1 VSAILIKPRALKLG
15 ATLAVVSPASTP
27 KPNLVER
34 GVTHLHELGYK
45 TVVGSHANDSG
56 PLYYAGK
63 LEDRLRDLHAAFADP
78 AVDGIICTRGG
89 WGSAELLPH
98 LDAALI
104 RANPKPFIGYSD
116 HTSLHCWLHNEA
128 NLITFHG
135 PMVAAD
141 FSREDGAD
149 AASWS
154 HSLRGDSEW
163 SLGTA
168 DGLRILRP
176 GRANGLLTGGCV
188 AIFVEALGTPY
199 APRIK
204 ENSILFL
211 EDIGT
216 KPYQWDRML
225 LHLRY
230 SGLLEKVTGIVFGDM
245 SQCIPPDENDYLERA
260 ILHRLRDFEGPI
272 AIGLR
277 SGHVSA
283 LNVTI
288 PLGVA
293 AALDLNEPG
302 NPQIHFLEAAVS
314 I

>member
-1 VSAILIKPRALKLG
+1 MLFRS
-15 ATLAVVSPASTP
+15 
-27 KPNLVER
+27 
-34 GVTHLHELGYK
+34 
-45 TVVGSHANDSG
+45 
-56 PLYYAGK
+56 
-63 LEDRLRDLHAAFADP
+63 
-78 AVDGIICTRGG
+78 
-89 WGSAELLPH
+89 
-98 LDAALI
+98 
-104 RANPKPFIGYSD
+104 
-116 HTSLHCWLHNEA
+116 EA

-149 AASWS
+149 AASWT
-154 HSLRGDSEW
+154 HSLGGDSEW
-163 SLGTA
+163 SLGPA
-168 DGLRILRP
+168 DGLRVLRP
-176 GRANGLLTGGCV
+176 GRTSGLLTGGCV
-188 AIFVEALGTPY
+188 AIYVEALGTPY
-199 APRIK
+199 APRIDD
-204 ENSILFL
+204 NSILFL

-245 SQCIPPDENDYLERA
+245 SQCVSPDENDYLERA

-277 SGHVSA
+277 SGHVGA
-283 LNVTI
+283 FNVTI

-293 AALDLNEPG
+293 AALDLSEPG

-314 I
+314 S